1 MEYMGLC
8 QRLRTTFSGIAG
20 RTFPSLFH
28 YQKLTTA
35 TPSATMSGRFRSYV
49 WDPFL
54 IMSQIIL
61 LQCVFYSTL
70 GLVIAVC
77 VSLGGYTP
85 SLNLM
90 FHTTSIHYV
99 GQANRLVLIAH
110 MINSLFGALALW
122 YIIQRAKQCL
132 DFTCTL
138 HFIHFIICCIY
149 SSHFPTYITW
159 WLVQLACIVL
169 MVVVGE
175 YLCFRSDMK
184 DIPLVGSKAD
194 V

>member
-1 MEYMGLC
+1 MGLF
-8 QRLRTTFSGIAG
+8 QRLKTTLSGIAS
-20 RTFPSLFH
+20 RTFPSLFQ
-28 YQKLTTA
+28 YQKLA
-35 TPSATMSGRFRSYV
+35 TSAPSPTMNGRFRSYV

-54 IMSQIIL
+54 IVSQIVT

-70 GLVIAVC
+70 GLVIAAC
-77 VSLGGYTP
+77 LSLGGYTP
-85 SLNLM
+85 SLDLL
-90 FHTTSIHYV
+90 FDTTSIHYI
-99 GQANRLVLIAH
+99 GQTNRLVLIAH
-110 MINSLFGALALW
+110 VINSLFGALALW

-138 HFIHFIICCIY
+138 HLIHFFICWIY
-149 SSHFPTYITW
+149 SRHFPTYLVW
-159 WLVQLACIVL
+159 WLVQTSCIVL